1 MFKKMKLKKEIENCK
16 KRITEL
22 EQKRSRSQ
30 AALVEAILTHAEPN
44 DKDVDFF
51 NMFTKQIEEVR
62 DEMHAKMA
70 ELEEMETGK
79 KKA

>member
-30 AALVEAILTHAEPN
+30 AALVEAILTHTEPN

-62 DEMHAKMA
+62 DQMHVKMK
-70 ELEEMETGK
+70 ELEALESGK
-79 KKA
+79 

>member
-1 MFKKMKLKKEIENCK
+1 MFKKMKLKKQIEDCK

-30 AALVEAILTHAEPN
+30 AALVEAILTHTEPD

-51 NMFTKQIEEVR
+51 NMFTKQIEDVR
-62 DEMHAKMA
+62 EDMHAKMV
-70 ELEEMETGK
+70 ELEEMEMGK
-79 KKA
+79 KK

>member
-30 AALVEAILTHAEPN
+30 AALVEAILTHTEPN

-51 NMFTKQIEEVR
+51 NMFTKQIEDVR

>member
-1 MFKKMKLKKEIENCK
+1 MFKKMKLKKEIESCK

-30 AALVEAILTHAEPN
+30 AALVEAILTHTEPN

-51 NMFTKQIEEVR
+51 NMFTHQIEEVR
-62 DEMHAKMA
+62 EEMHAKMR
-70 ELEEMETGK
+70 ELEELETGK
-79 KKA
+79 KQ